1 MGTST
6 LMGIGTRAMFAN
18 YAALQTTGNN
28 IANANTQGYSRQQ
41 VELSTAK
48 GQYTGAGFF
57 GQGVNVTTV
66 SRSYDRFLTTQ
77 AASTNSVATADSARQ
92 DQLTQLENIFPLGE
106 TGLGYAAGQLL
117 NSFVDVANNPQ
128 DASSRQVVL
137 TRAQELSTRFAT
149 AGERLNTLQIGVS
162 QDIKSSVATLNSQTK
177 QLADLNKQI
186 SALNGAGQPPN
197 DLLDQRDQLINDI
210 SSQINVTTITADDGS
225 IGLFIGGGQS
235 LVLGATANT
244 LKASP
249 DGYDPAKLQLT
260 LSEGGTDRPVLSQS
274 ITGGKIAG
282 LLRFQNDDLVTARNL
297 LGQMAVAIG
306 GAVNQQQSLGLDGG
320 QPASA
325 GAAIFSVGPPRTLAN
340 DSNGGNAVFG
350 LSVSDSTHVQA
361 SDYELRFDGSN
372 YALTRLSDNSTATGS
387 PFSPAALAAGVQV
400 DGLTLQL
407 NSGTAVSGDRF
418 LLQPVAQAAADMKT
432 VLANPKGLA
441 AASLVTS
448 SYAVTNTGTAA
459 TASLGVVDKAAY
471 DPTLTARLS
480 FNSGTGDYSY
490 DMLDASNA
498 VVSSG
503 TGTWT
508 AGSPISLNGF
518 ELQLSGVPRNGDVIS
533 VGPTTAPAANNGN
546 ALNFVALATKG
557 FVGADTLPNGS
568 TVPGKSITDA
578 YASALSEIG
587 VRVQSAKSAAGISS
601 SVAATAESARA
612 NKSGVNLDE
621 EAARLIQFQQSYQA
635 AAKMLQ
641 VAQSVFDTLLQVAAR

>member
-1 MGTST
+1 MGAST

-66 SRSYDRFLTTQ
+66 TRSYDRFLTTQ
-77 AASTNSVATADSARQ
+77 AASTNSVASADAARN
-92 DQLTQLENIFPLGE
+92 DQLTQLENVFPLGE
-106 TGLGYAAGQLL
+106 SGLGYAAGKLL
-117 NSFVDVANNPQ
+117 NAFVDVANNPQ

-149 AGERLNTLQIGVS
+149 AGAQLNTLQIGVTLDVRS
-162 QDIKSSVATLNSQTK
+162 AVDTLNSQAK

-186 SALNGAGQPPN
+186 SALNGTGQPPN
-197 DLLDQRDQLINDI
+197 DLLDQRDQLIADI
-210 SSQINVTTITADDGS
+210 SSKINVTTIQADDGS

-235 LVLGATANT
+235 LVLGANANT

-249 DGYDPAKLQLT
+249 DDYDPAKVQIT
-260 LSEGGTDRPVLSQS
+260 LVEGGVDRPVLSQS
-274 ITGGKIAG
+274 ITGGSIAG
-282 LLRFQNDDLVTARNL
+282 LLRFQNDDLSAARNL
-297 LGQMAVAIG
+297 LGQMAVAIS
-306 GAVNQQQSLGLDGG
+306 GAINQQQSLGLDAG
-320 QPASA
+320 QPAAA
-325 GAAIFSVGPPRTLAN
+325 GAPIFSVGAPRTLPASAN
-340 DSNGGNAVFG
+340 LGDASFG
-350 LSVSDSTHVQA
+350 LTVTDSTHVLA
-361 SDYELRFDGSN
+361 SDYELRFDGAS
-372 YALTRLSDNSTATGS
+372 YSMTRLSDNAQVANGLS
-387 PFSPAALAAGVQV
+387 AADLAAGVQV
-400 DGLTLQL
+400 DGLTVQL
-407 NSGTAVSGDRF
+407 NAGASASGDRY
-418 LLQPVAQAAADMKT
+418 LLQGVGTASAEMKT

-441 AASLVTS
+441 AAAMVTS
-448 SYAVTNTGTAA
+448 NFAVTNTGTATA
-459 TASLGVVDKAAY
+459 ASLGVVDPSTY
-471 DPTLTARLS
+471 DPTLTARFT
-480 FNSGTGDYSY
+480 FNNNTGDYSY
-490 DMLDASNA
+490 DMLDASNG

-508 AGSPISLNGF
+508 AGQPISVNGF
-518 ELQLSGVPRNGDVIS
+518 ELQLAGVPRSGDVVS
-533 VGPTTAPAANNGN
+533 VGPTTSPAANNGN
-546 ALNFVALATKG
+546 ALNFVALANSA
-557 FVGADTLPNGS
+557 FVGAETLSNGS
-568 TVPGKSITDA
+568 IAPGKTITDA

-612 NKSGVNLDE
+612 NKAGVNLDE

-641 VAQSVFDTLLQVAAR
+641 VAQSIFDTLLQTAGA

>member
-1 MGTST
+1 MGAST

-66 SRSYDRFLTTQ
+66 TRSYDRFLTAQ
-77 AASTNSVATADSARQ
+77 AASTNSIASADAARNE
-92 DQLTQLENIFPLGE
+92 QLTQLENVFPLGE
-106 TGLGYAAGQLL
+106 KGLGYAAGQLL
-117 NSFVDVANNPQ
+117 NAFVDVANNPQ
-128 DASSRQVVL
+128 DSSSRQVVL
-137 TRAQELSTRFAT
+137 TRAQEMSTRFAN
-149 AGERLNTLQIGVS
+149 AGAQLNTLQIGVT
-162 QDIKSSVATLNSQTK
+162 QDVRSAVATLNSQAQ

-186 SALNGAGQPPN
+186 SSLNGTGQPPN
-197 DLLDQRDQLINDI
+197 DLLDQRDQLISDI
-210 SSQINVTTITADDGS
+210 SSKINVTTIQADDGS

-235 LVLGATANT
+235 LVLGSTANT

-249 DGYDPAKLQLT
+249 DDYDPAKVQITLT
-260 LSEGGTDRPVLSQS
+260 EGGVDRPVLSQS
-274 ITGGKIAG
+274 ITGGSIAG
-282 LLRFQNDDLVTARNL
+282 LLRFQNEDLSAARNL
-297 LGQMAVAIG
+297 LGQMAVAIS

-325 GAAIFSVGPPRTLAN
+325 GAPIFSVGAPRTLPAKAN
-340 DSNGGNAVFG
+340 TGDASFG
-350 LSVSDSTHVQA
+350 LTVTDSTHVQA
-361 SDYELRFDGSN
+361 SDYELRFDGTS
-372 YALTRLSDNSTATGS
+372 YSLTRLSDSAQVASGLSATD
-387 PFSPAALAAGVQV
+387 LATGVQV

-407 NSGTAVSGDRF
+407 NAGTSASGDRY
-418 LLQPVAQAAADMKT
+418 LLQGVATASAEMKT

-441 AASLVTS
+441 AASMVTS
-448 SYAVTNTGTAA
+448 SFAVTNTGTATA
-459 TASLGVVDKAAY
+459 ASLGVVNSTAY
-471 DPTLTARLS
+471 DPTLTARFT
-480 FNSGTGDYSY
+480 FNTDTGDYSY

-508 AGSPISLNGF
+508 AGQPIAVNGF
-518 ELQLSGVPRNGDVIS
+518 ELQLSGVPRSGDIVS
-533 VGPTTAPAANNGN
+533 VGPTASPASNNGN
-546 ALNFVALATKG
+546 ALNFVALASSA
-557 FVGADTLPNGS
+557 FVGVETLANG
-568 TVPGKSITDA
+568 TVIPGKTITDA
-578 YASALSEIG
+578 YATTVSDIG

-601 SVAATAESARA
+601 SAAATAETTRA
-612 NKSGVNLDE
+612 NKAGVNLDE

-641 VAQSVFDTLLQVAAR
+641 VAQSVFDTLLQTAGS